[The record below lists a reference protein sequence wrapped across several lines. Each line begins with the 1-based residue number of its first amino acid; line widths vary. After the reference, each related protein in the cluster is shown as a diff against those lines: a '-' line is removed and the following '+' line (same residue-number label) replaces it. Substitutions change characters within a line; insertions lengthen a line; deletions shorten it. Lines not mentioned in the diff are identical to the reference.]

1 MRRNKVAR
9 AQRVDK
15 ALDKAFKIQERK
27 PPIMG
32 MPNLTWVNDGGG
44 DFFVNINGDKDRGVY
59 GQILET
65 RWALMTS
72 DKTLKKLP
80 KFLYADIYESPKG
93 IMMTEDPAYVIGAIE
108 ELEKMILDLLM

>member
-1 MRRNKVAR
+1 
-9 AQRVDK
+9 
-15 ALDKAFKIQERK
+15 
-27 PPIMG
+27 
-32 MPNLTWVNDGGG
+32 
-44 DFFVNINGDKDRGVY
+44 
-59 GQILET
+59 
-65 RWALMTS
+65 MTS